1 MHSNEESDAR
11 DKRSEILGR
20 ILNNQEKQ
28 VISLRFGISGDN
40 DMTLE
45 QVGKN
50 LGLTRERVRQ
60 IEKKALN
67 RLKVHPSL
75 KFLKDYLDE

>member
-1 MHSNEESDAR
+1 MHSTDESDSK
-11 DKRSEILGR
+11 DKRSAMLKK
-20 ILNNQEKQ
+20 ILNNQEKEI
-28 VISLRFGISGDN
+28 ISLRFGIPDDN
-40 DMTLE
+40 NMTLE

-60 IEKKALN
+60 IEKKALDKL
-67 RLKVHPSL
+67 RGHPSL